1 MAGGVVLEGIKYS
14 FLREEDREVV
24 YAKLKDHGSLTLQ
37 TSKTAI
43 VIAHCPEGSQAGN
56 CNKAVSTIA
65 EYLSG
70 MNM

>member
-37 TSKTAI
+37 ASKTAI

>member
-24 YAKLKDHGSLTLQ
+24 YAKRKDHGSLTLQ
-37 TSKTAI
+37 ASKTAI
-43 VIAHCPEGSQAGN
+43 VIAHCPESSQAGN